1 MKKLIAIV
9 FTIITQFGISQSF
22 TVQDEYMTLSGNSN
36 DGDFSKNTYLDAL
49 NNETLTWSIVLD
61 SVPQGWQYSNCF
73 PNCYP
78 IGATSGTLNITQ
90 GDSYYLNAHF
100 YPNNVAGEGK
110 IVMEINDNNGTV
122 KQVTWY
128 GIAGSVDIVNSYI
141 NNNKKEIEYIYNLSG
156 QIVREFTPNQFYIIV
171 YNDGSKGKIFVTE
184 Q

>member
-1 MKKLIAIV
+1 MKKNIIKKFISIV
-9 FTIITQFGISQSF
+9 FAIITQFGISQSF
-22 TVQDEYMTLSGNSN
+22 TVQDEYMTLSGNST

-78 IGATSGTLNITQ
+78 IGAISGTLNITQ

-122 KQVTWY
+122 KQVTWHT
-128 GIAGSVDIVNSYI
+128 GWLGCWC
-141 NNNKKEIEYIYNLSG
+141 
-156 QIVREFTPNQFYIIV
+156 
-171 YNDGSKGKIFVTE
+171 
-184 Q
+184 